1 MIAML
6 RLDERMIHGQ
16 VAVKWSRHTEVD
28 RIVVASDEAA
38 ASPLTQKAL
47 MMAAPPT
54 AKVAIRSVADSISLL
69 NDPRLATHKVL
80 VIASIPE
87 DILELVKKVP
97 GIPLVNVGNFG
108 RIAPKQA
115 GLQRKKYGEN
125 LYLYDSEKE
134 VLTAV
139 IQSGIPCN
147 YQTTPEDTPVQ
158 LGTVLGL

>member
-54 AKVAIRSVADSISLL
+54 A
-69 NDPRLATHKVL
+69 
-80 VIASIPE
+80 
-87 DILELVKKVP
+87 
-97 GIPLVNVGNFG
+97 
-108 RIAPKQA
+108 
-115 GLQRKKYGEN
+115 
-125 LYLYDSEKE
+125 
-134 VLTAV
+134 
-139 IQSGIPCN
+139 
-147 YQTTPEDTPVQ
+147 
-158 LGTVLGL
+158 